1 MLTVF
6 RKEISLFF
14 SSLIAYLVIAVFLII
29 NGVFLWVLP
38 ESNILSEGYASL
50 EQLFSI
56 SPYVFMFLVPAVTM
70 RMFAEEQKTGTIEI
84 LSTKPISDVQII
96 MGKFLAGT
104 VLVLLALL
112 PTLVY
117 FYTVYELATP
127 VGNMDVGAT
136 VGSYIGLFLI
146 GAVYVSM
153 GVFAS
158 SITDNQI
165 VAFILAFFLCFL
177 SYSLLDWVKDL
188 DFWGESLQ
196 EVLRSLALQ
205 SHYTSISR
213 GVVDSRD
220 LMYFFGVITVFIVL
234 TKTQLAARKW

>member
-6 RKEISLFF
+6 RKEINLFF
-14 SSLIAYLVIAVFLII
+14 SSLIAYLVIAVFLVI
-29 NGVFLWVLP
+29 NGVFLWLLP
-38 ESNILSEGYASL
+38 SSDILSEGYASL

-70 RMFAEEQKTGTIEI
+70 RMFAEERKTGTIEI
-84 LSTKPISDVQII
+84 LATKPISDLQIVL
-96 MGKFLAGT
+96 GKFLAGT

-117 FYTVYELATP
+117 FYTVYQLSNPA
-127 VGNMDVGAT
+127 GNMDVGGT
-136 VGSYIGLFLI
+136 IGSYFGLFFI

-165 VAFILAFFLCFL
+165 VSFILAFFFCFV
-177 SYSLLDWVKDL
+177 SYSLFDWLTDL
-188 DFWGESLQ
+188 SDISLLWQ
-196 EVLRSLALQ
+196 ELLKGVGIQ

-213 GVVDSRD
+213 GVLDSRD
-220 LMYFFGVITVFIVL
+220 LIYFLGVIAIFTAL